1 MQRVNL
7 RPKQA
12 KSGKASSQKKGAKYQ
27 TAFRRRSDRIQNMAM
42 PPRNEEIETVVIE
55 DVNLNESEPAVIEE
69 RTLNENDNDEQD
81 ANMEVNEERTL
92 SENDKEDEQHANME
106 EEQPE
111 QTSSKKNM
119 EEKIDHLVQ
128 LLESQG
134 NAVETLNRLHV
145 EALTKENRQL
155 SLKLEVALAKLEAQ
169 EKGTLVFS
177 ELAEKIKDTML
188 MASLTRATETAITM
202 TCEAIRSAIF
212 SQDVVGGPGNTAK
225 RNRANERK

>member
-1 MQRVNL
+1 MTY
-7 RPKQA
+7 
-12 KSGKASSQKKGAKYQ
+12 KSLYVDSEKK
-27 TAFRRRSDRIQNMAM
+27 
-42 PPRNEEIETVVIE
+42 
-55 DVNLNESEPAVIEE
+55 
-69 RTLNENDNDEQD
+69 
-81 ANMEVNEERTL
+81 
-92 SENDKEDEQHANME
+92 
-106 EEQPE
+106 
-111 QTSSKKNM
+111 
-119 EEKIDHLVQ
+119 
-128 LLESQG
+128 
-134 NAVETLNRLHV
+134 V